1 MILSTAPRQWP
12 TNTPRWK
19 ARASARPAAIISNL
33 TCKVT
38 GTLLYVA
45 MSRWIT
51 DSGRIGYGL
60 NMENYPLDMMARL
73 RGRRWNSAPGNID
86 T

>member
-1 MILSTAPRQWP
+1 M
-12 TNTPRWK
+12 
-19 ARASARPAAIISNL
+19 
-33 TCKVT
+33 
-38 GTLLYVA
+38 LYVA
-45 MSRWIT
+45 MSRWIN
-51 DSGRIGYGL
+51 DKGRIGYGL